1 MAHLP
6 YYIYRMIDHIYI
18 SDQRGYSWKDKFD
31 VLISTTNITH
41 SNVLQFNQSD
51 KTLIVTSDIGSQ
63 DQTNAIIQTIKHA
76 TDGSKR
82 ILLYSD
88 DYTAS
93 CKIFVLYLQKTYHFS
108 NEDITRMIAN
118 SVFSPIIKKI
128 IISLVYPVTF

>member
-6 YYIYRMIDHIYI
+6 SYIYRMIDHIYI

-31 VLISTTNITH
+31 VLICTTNITH
-41 SNVLQFNQSD
+41 SNVLQFNQSG
-51 KTLIVTSDIGSQ
+51 KTLIVTSDIGNQ
-63 DQTNAIIQTIKHA
+63 DQTNAIIQTIKHS
-76 TDGSKR
+76 TDGSKH

-108 NEDITRMIAN
+108 NEDITRMITN
-118 SVFSPIIKKI
+118 SVFSTIIKRI
-128 IISLVYPVTF
+128 IISLVYPVTL